1 MSRADARDCIL
12 EFLSDINEEASFN
25 QVLVLVEGSP
35 FFQLSCPSPLHYSSL
50 STLYLLL
57 IEFFYSE
64 EKVPFKW
71 RVIKEESEFASLQ
84 REREIY
90 TGGTQ
95 LIFYDKTEQFF
106 LDCDTSFENY
116 CDLEDVFA
124 IKTLVDR
131 AIHLLNTKSDKK
143 DACID
148 LHISLERLKF
158 LDYWREDD
166 ELKQYVFY
174 KMVKPLCLSWLSL
187 KHKRKRE
194 VSVFEPV
201 KKRKSDSDEPDSDE
215 DKPEPF
221 VKCLDC
227 GTCLNCGLNC
237 STGLNCGSDKQFN
250 EDPLTVH
257 RHREEC
263 LARAVSKKHMSTFYV
278 RRKFGTGEKTSSV
291 YQKIM

>member
-1 MSRADARDCIL
+1 MSYYRAYVRDWIQ
-12 EFLSDINEEASFN
+12 ESIIDFTEEASFD
-25 QVLVLVEGSP
+25 QVLKEKFP
-35 FFQLSCPSPLHYSSL
+35 FFQLSRRSPLHYSSP
-50 STLYLLL
+50 STLYQLLKEFLLL
-57 IEFFYSE
+57 HK
-64 EKVPFKW
+64 EKVRFVW

-84 REREIY
+84 RY
-90 TGGTQ
+90 SGGTK

-106 LDCDTSFENY
+106 LDCNTSFEQIS
-116 CDLEDVFA
+116 DLEDVFA
-124 IKTLVDR
+124 IKTLVDL

-143 DACID
+143 DAFID
-148 LHISLERLKF
+148 LHFSLERLKLF
-158 LDYWREDD
+158 DSWREDD
-166 ELKQYVFY
+166 EIKQDMFY

-187 KHKRKRE
+187 NHKRKRE
-194 VSVFEPV
+194 VSVIEPV
-201 KKRKSDSDEPDSDE
+201 KKRKSDDEPDSDE

-250 EDPLTVH
+250 EDPLTVP

-278 RRKFGTGEKTSSV
+278 RRKEGEKTSS
-291 YQKIM
+291 YYRKIM